1 MEDIMKKETIIK
13 NILTIAHQ
21 PYVVFSTKIDTR
33 NDKSIETLKILSTTE
48 NVTASYLSEKFD
60 IKPSSVSQIVKKLED
75 SGMVTREKSG
85 TDSRINYLKL
95 TDKGRES
102 LIESDATGQS
112 LQDALFKDFTDDEL
126 TNFDSY
132 LTRLIDN
139 ISNDDFKKQLHDVFS
154 DDERW
159 NHFDRMSARFERERS
174 RMLDA
179 EHARRHGHPHHF
191 HGGFGDGQR
200 PHF

>member
-33 NDKSIETLKILSTTE
+33 NDKSVETLKILSTTE

-179 EHARRHGHPHHF
+179 EHAHRHGHPHHF